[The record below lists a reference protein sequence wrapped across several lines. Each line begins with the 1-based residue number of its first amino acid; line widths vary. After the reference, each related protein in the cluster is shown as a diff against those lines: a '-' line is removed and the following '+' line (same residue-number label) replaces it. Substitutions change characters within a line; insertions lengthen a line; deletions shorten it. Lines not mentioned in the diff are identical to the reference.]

1 MKCVIWGIG
10 IRGKRIASRIP
21 DEMIAAFIDSN
32 KCGEIYLGKK
42 VIDFQEYL
50 EHYSDYFI
58 LITPLKSQ
66 EIVQKLEDAGIY
78 WYWDMR
84 DCPSELQG
92 VAEYPGFAEK
102 IQSYNKGRRYGV
114 YGTNFYSLYFYD
126 LLYKSGCADLYL
138 IPEENTDSGKVK
150 KIVASCENVK
160 MIPSSNWKNYIDE
173 VYVTVDM
180 RDTGKLTEQQNVPVE
195 NMFDFSHV
203 FSEYKN
209 EKIAQLKDRNAGERC
224 FIVATGPSL
233 KMEDLDTLN
242 QQGEYSIGVNRIY
255 LAFDKTDWRPD
266 YYVVCD
272 VNCIQESVEEIKQIK
287 GPIKFVSDLYPGFW
301 ENNVSDDTYRYHFH
315 LSFSRNELPDFCDD
329 LEYGVYGC
337 GTVTY
342 DAIQIAVYLGFK
354 EIYLLGVD
362 FSFSKDYKDKSN
374 HFVEN
379 YYNKNSKTTV
389 VTENEQLKAYQKAK
403 QYAETHGIKIY
414 NATRG
419 GKLEVFERV
428 DFDSLFEKGEQD

>member
-1 MKCVIWGIG
+1 MKCVIWGAG

-21 DEMIAAFIDSN
+21 DKMVAAFIDSN
-32 KCGEIYLGKK
+32 KCGETCFGKR
-42 VIDFQEYL
+42 VIDFKEYL

-66 EIVQKLEDAGIY
+66 EIVEELERAGIDG
-78 WYWDMR
+78 YWDMK

-92 VAEYPGFAEK
+92 VAEYPDFAKK
-102 IQSYNKGRRYGV
+102 IQSYNEGKRYGI

-126 LLYKSGCADLYL
+126 LLYQSGCTDLYL
-138 IPEENTDSGKVK
+138 IPEENTDAKKVN
-150 KIVASCENVK
+150 KIVTSCENVK
-160 MIPSSNWKNYIDE
+160 MIPSSDWKEFIDE
-173 VYVTVDM
+173 VYVTVDL
-180 RDTGKLTEQQNVPVE
+180 RDTRELTEQQKLPIK

-209 EKIAQLKDRNAGERC
+209 EKIAQLKNRNAGERC

-233 KMEDLDTLN
+233 KMEDLDRLKK
-242 QQGEYSIGVNRIY
+242 QGEYTISVNKIF

-272 VNCIQESVEEIKQIK
+272 TNCIQDCADEIRQMQV
-287 GPIKFVSDLYPGFW
+287 PVKFVSDLYPEFF
-301 ENNVSDDTYRYHFH
+301 EKNIPDNIYEYHFH
-315 LSFSRNELPDFCDD
+315 LSFSREVLPDFCDD
-329 LEYGVYGC
+329 LVYGVYGC

-354 EIYLLGVD
+354 KIYLLGVD
-362 FSFSKDYKDKSN
+362 FSFSKDYKDKAN

-379 YYNKNSKTTV
+379 YYNEKSKTTV

-403 QYAETHGIKIY
+403 QYAEAHGIKIY

-428 DFDSLFEKGEQD
+428 DFDSLFEKGKQD

>member
-32 KCGEIYLGKK
+32 KCGESYLGKK

-173 VYVTVDM
+173 VYVNVDM

-209 EKIAQLKDRNAGERC
+209 EKIAQLKDRNAG
-224 FIVATGPSL
+224 
-233 KMEDLDTLN
+233 
-242 QQGEYSIGVNRIY
+242 
-255 LAFDKTDWRPD
+255 
-266 YYVVCD
+266 
-272 VNCIQESVEEIKQIK
+272 
-287 GPIKFVSDLYPGFW
+287 
-301 ENNVSDDTYRYHFH
+301 
-315 LSFSRNELPDFCDD
+315 
-329 LEYGVYGC
+329 
-337 GTVTY
+337 
-342 DAIQIAVYLGFK
+342 
-354 EIYLLGVD
+354 
-362 FSFSKDYKDKSN
+362 
-374 HFVEN
+374 
-379 YYNKNSKTTV
+379 
-389 VTENEQLKAYQKAK
+389 
-403 QYAETHGIKIY
+403 
-414 NATRG
+414 
-419 GKLEVFERV
+419 
-428 DFDSLFEKGEQD
+428 

>member
-32 KCGEIYLGKK
+32 KCGESYLGKK

-92 VAEYPGFAEK
+92 VAEYSGFAEK

-126 LLYKSGCADLYL
+126 LLYKSGCAALYL

-173 VYVTVDM
+173 VYVTVDL

-233 KMEDLDTLN
+233 KMEDLDRLK

-272 VNCIQESVEEIKQIK
+272 VNCIQESVEEIKRIK

-301 ENNVSDDTYRYHFH
+301 ENNVSDDT
-315 LSFSRNELPDFCDD
+315 
-329 LEYGVYGC
+329 
-337 GTVTY
+337 
-342 DAIQIAVYLGFK
+342 
-354 EIYLLGVD
+354 
-362 FSFSKDYKDKSN
+362 
-374 HFVEN
+374 
-379 YYNKNSKTTV
+379 
-389 VTENEQLKAYQKAK
+389 
-403 QYAETHGIKIY
+403 
-414 NATRG
+414 
-419 GKLEVFERV
+419 
-428 DFDSLFEKGEQD
+428 